1 MVFITVIWR
10 EKSTIIKIGKFVLDV
25 ELFFKMKNL
34 GTKNKIIIGVVI
46 GLLAVLIGVILVL
59 SLSKKEDKIPE
70 NTVNISEKLASAS
83 MLEVVITE
91 DKKID
96 LSNIEMTKDKSVKV
110 WAFSS
115 PVYLGEFSLVNV
127 GDKYYLEGMED
138 VLKTKYITNGD
149 HKVLIL
155 QDDKVVGYFNI
166 RLSEGNLLS
175 SSQMSDG
182 SDVKNTDSDNNDSKV
197 NNTDKNENN
206 VNNENKNNVNN
217 ENNSNDINT
226 NENKTST
233 KKLEVEEDI
242 KYTTE
247 EIKETNMLKG
257 KKETI
262 VKGIIGKKKITYN
275 VTYDK
280 NNKEIKREKVSET
293 VVSEP
298 VNEQVKV
305 GISDYN
311 LNDKPTYGLETGLFC
326 LEDEA
331 SGFDYKQCDDEN
343 LANKNNYYQ
352 TISVGNKQYLICM
365 DSSICSDYYDY
376 QFKLSSHPVVSKY
389 KDIYTVTMNG
399 TKYYLDSRAGS
410 DGRELNEEIC
420 TELGL
425 VCNRW

>member
-1 MVFITVIWR
+1 
-10 EKSTIIKIGKFVLDV
+10 
-25 ELFFKMKNL
+25 MKNL

-46 GLLAVLIGVILVL
+46 GLLVVLIGIILVL
-59 SLSKKEDKIPE
+59 GLSKNEDKTPE

-83 MLEVVITE
+83 VLEVVITE

-127 GDKYYLEGMED
+127 GDKYYLEGIEN
-138 VLKTKYITNGD
+138 VLKTKYITNGE
-149 HKVLIL
+149 HKILIL

-166 RLSEGNLLS
+166 RLSGGNLLS
-175 SSQMSDG
+175 SSQMSDS
-182 SDVKNTDSDNNDSKV
+182 SDVKNIDSDNNDSKV
-197 NNTDKNENN
+197 NNTDKNENKNN

-233 KKLEVEEDI
+233 KKFEVEEDI

-247 EIKETNMLKG
+247 EIKEPNMLKG
-257 KKETI
+257 KKETV
-262 VKGIIGKKKITYN
+262 VKGVMGKKKITYN

-280 NNKEIKREKVSET
+280 NNKEIKREKISET

-311 LNDKPTYGLETGLFC
+311 LNDKPTYGLETGLLC

-331 SGFDYKQCDDEN
+331 SSFDYKQCDDEN

-376 QFKLSSHPVVSKY
+376 QFKLSSHQVVSKY

-399 TKYYLDSRAGS
+399 TKYYLDPRAGS
-410 DGRELNEEIC
+410 DGRELNAEIC

>member
-1 MVFITVIWR
+1 M
-10 EKSTIIKIGKFVLDV
+10 
-25 ELFFKMKNL
+25 ELLFKMKNL
-34 GTKNKIIIGVVI
+34 GTRNKIIIGVVI
-46 GLLAVLIGVILVL
+46 GLLIVILGIILVL
-59 SLSKKEDKIPE
+59 GLSKNEDKTPE
-70 NTVNISEKLASAS
+70 NTINISEKLASAS
-83 MLEVVITE
+83 VLEVVITE

-96 LSNIEMTKDKSVKV
+96 LSNIEMIKDKSVKV

-115 PVYLGEFSLVNV
+115 PVYLGEFNLVSI
-127 GDKYYLEGMED
+127 DDRYYLEGIED
-138 VLKTKYITNGD
+138 VLRTKYITNGD

-166 RLSEGNLLS
+166 RLSGGNLLS

-182 SDVKNTDSDNNDSKV
+182 SDLKNTGSDNNDSKV
-197 NNTDKNENN
+197 NNTDKNEN
-206 VNNENKNNVNN
+206 KNNVNN
-217 ENNSNDINT
+217 ENNSDNLNT
-226 NENKTST
+226 NENKTRT

-257 KKETI
+257 KKETV
-262 VKGIIGKKKITYN
+262 VKGVMGKKKITYN

-311 LNDKPTYGLETGLFC
+311 LNDKPTYGLETGIFC

-365 DSSICSDYYDY
+365 DSNICSDYYDY
-376 QFKLSSHPVVSKY
+376 QFKLSSHQVISKY

-399 TKYYLDSRAGS
+399 TKYYLDPHAGS
-410 DGRELNEEIC
+410 DGRELTEEIC

>member
-1 MVFITVIWR
+1 
-10 EKSTIIKIGKFVLDV
+10 
-25 ELFFKMKNL
+25 MKNL
-34 GTKNKIIIGVVI
+34 GTRNKIIIGVVI
-46 GLLAVLIGVILVL
+46 GLLIVILGIILVL
-59 SLSKKEDKIPE
+59 GLSKNEDKTSE
-70 NTVNISEKLASAS
+70 NTINISEKLASAS
-83 MLEVVITE
+83 VLEVVITE

-96 LSNIEMTKDKSVKV
+96 LSNIEMIKDKSVKV

-115 PVYLGEFSLVNV
+115 PVYLGEFNLVSI
-127 GDKYYLEGMED
+127 DDRYYLEGIED

-166 RLSEGNLLS
+166 RLSGGNLLS

-182 SDVKNTDSDNNDSKV
+182 SDLKNTGSDNNDSKV
-197 NNTDKNENN
+197 NNTDKNEN
-206 VNNENKNNVNN
+206 KNNVNN
-217 ENNSNDINT
+217 ENNSDNLNT
-226 NENKTST
+226 NENKTRT

-257 KKETI
+257 KKETV
-262 VKGIIGKKKITYN
+262 VKGVMGKKKITYN

-311 LNDKPTYGLETGLFC
+311 LNDKPTYGLETGIFC

-365 DSSICSDYYDY
+365 DSNICSDYYDY
-376 QFKLSSHPVVSKY
+376 QFKLSSHQVISKY

-399 TKYYLDSRAGS
+399 TKYYLDPHAGS
-410 DGRELNEEIC
+410 DGRELTEEIC

>member
-1 MVFITVIWR
+1 
-10 EKSTIIKIGKFVLDV
+10 
-25 ELFFKMKNL
+25 MKNL
-34 GTKNKIIIGVVI
+34 STKNKIIIGAVI
-46 GLLAVLIGVILVL
+46 GLLVVAIIIIIVVGLN
-59 SLSKKEDKIPE
+59 KNEEEKPK
-70 NTVNISEKLASAS
+70 NNVNISEKLASAS

-96 LSNIEMTKDKSVKV
+96 LSNIAMAKDKSIKA

-115 PVYLGEFSLVNV
+115 PVYLGEFSLVNI
-127 GDKYYLEGMED
+127 DDRYYLEGIED

-155 QDDKVVGYFNI
+155 QDDKVIGYFNI
-166 RLSEGNLLS
+166 RLNDGNLLP
-175 SSQMSDG
+175 SSQIPDG
-182 SDVKNTDSDNNDSKV
+182 SDENNTGSDNNDSKV
-197 NNTDKNENN
+197 NNTDKNEN
-206 VNNENKNNVNN
+206 KNNVNN
-217 ENNSNDINT
+217 ENNSDKNQNKNNISNENNSDNVNT

-257 KKETI
+257 KKETV
-262 VKGIIGKKKITYN
+262 VKGVMGKKKITYN

-293 VVSEP
+293 VISEP
-298 VNEQVKV
+298 VNEQIKV

-326 LEDEA
+326 LEEEA
-331 SGFDYKQCDDEN
+331 SSFDYKQCDDEN
-343 LANKNNYYQ
+343 LLNKTNYYQ
-352 TISVGNKQYLICM
+352 TISVGNKEYLICM
-365 DSSICSDYYDY
+365 DESLCSDYYDY
-376 QFKLSSHPVVSKY
+376 QFELSSYTTVSKF
-389 KDIYTVTMNG
+389 KDIYTATLNG
-399 TKYYLDSRAGS
+399 TKYYLDPRAGS

-420 TELGL
+420 TKLGL

>member
-1 MVFITVIWR
+1 
-10 EKSTIIKIGKFVLDV
+10 
-25 ELFFKMKNL
+25 MKNL

-46 GLLAVLIGVILVL
+46 GLLVVLIGVIWVL

-96 LSNIEMTKDKSVKV
+96 LSNIEMIKDKSVKV

-127 GDKYYLEGMED
+127 GDKYYLEGIED
-138 VLKTKYITNGD
+138 VLKTKYITNGE

-166 RLSEGNLLS
+166 RLSGGNLLS

-242 KYTTE
+242 NYTTE

-257 KKETI
+257 KKETV
-262 VKGIIGKKKITYN
+262 VKGIKGKKKIIYN

-311 LNDKPTYGLETGLFC
+311 LNDKPTYGLETGLLC

-331 SGFDYKQCDDEN
+331 SSFDYKQCDDDN

-352 TISVGNKQYLICM
+352 TISVGNKQYLICI

-376 QFKLSSHPVVSKY
+376 QFKLSSHQVVSKY
-389 KDIYTVTMNG
+389 KDIYTATLNG
-399 TKYYLDSRAGS
+399 TKYYLDPRAGS

-420 TELGL
+420 TQLGL

>member
-1 MVFITVIWR
+1 
-10 EKSTIIKIGKFVLDV
+10 
-25 ELFFKMKNL
+25 MKNL
-34 GTKNKIIIGVVI
+34 GTRNKIIIGVVI
-46 GLLAVLIGVILVL
+46 GLLVVILGIILVL
-59 SLSKKEDKIPE
+59 GLSKNEDKTPE
-70 NTVNISEKLASAS
+70 NTINISEKLASAS
-83 MLEVVITE
+83 VLEVVITE

-96 LSNIEMTKDKSVKV
+96 LSNIEMIKDKSVKV

-115 PVYLGEFSLVNV
+115 PVYLGEFNLVSI
-127 GDKYYLEGMED
+127 DDRYYLEGIED

-166 RLSEGNLLS
+166 RLSGGNLLS

-182 SDVKNTDSDNNDSKV
+182 SDVKNTGSDNNDSKV
-197 NNTDKNENN
+197 NNTDKNEN
-206 VNNENKNNVNN
+206 KNNVNN
-217 ENNSNDINT
+217 ENNSDNLNT
-226 NENKTST
+226 NENKTRT

-257 KKETI
+257 KKETV
-262 VKGIIGKKKITYN
+262 VKGVMGKKKITYN

-311 LNDKPTYGLETGLFC
+311 LNDKPTYGLETGIFC

-365 DSSICSDYYDY
+365 DSNICSDYYDY
-376 QFKLSSHPVVSKY
+376 QFKLSSHQVISKY

-399 TKYYLDSRAGS
+399 TKYYLDPHAGS
-410 DGRELNEEIC
+410 DGRELTEEIC

>member
-1 MVFITVIWR
+1 
-10 EKSTIIKIGKFVLDV
+10 
-25 ELFFKMKNL
+25 MKNL
-34 GTKNKIIIGVVI
+34 GTRNKIIIGVVI
-46 GLLAVLIGVILVL
+46 GLLIVILGIILVL
-59 SLSKKEDKIPE
+59 GLSKNEDKTPE
-70 NTVNISEKLASAS
+70 NTINISEKLASAS
-83 MLEVVITE
+83 VLEVVITE

-96 LSNIEMTKDKSVKV
+96 LSNIEMIKDKSVKV

-197 NNTDKNENN
+197 NNTDKNEN
-206 VNNENKNNVNN
+206 KNNVNN
-217 ENNSNDINT
+217 ENNSDNLNT
-226 NENKTST
+226 NENKTRT

-257 KKETI
+257 KKETV
-262 VKGIIGKKKITYN
+262 VKGVMGKKKITYN

-311 LNDKPTYGLETGLFC
+311 LNDKPTYGLETGIFC

-365 DSSICSDYYDY
+365 DSNICSDYYDY
-376 QFKLSSHPVVSKY
+376 QFKLSSHQVISKY

-399 TKYYLDSRAGS
+399 TKYYLDPHAGS
-410 DGRELNEEIC
+410 DGRELTEEIC

>member
-1 MVFITVIWR
+1 
-10 EKSTIIKIGKFVLDV
+10 
-25 ELFFKMKNL
+25 MKNL
-34 GTKNKIIIGVVI
+34 GTRNKIIIGVVM
-46 GLLAVLIGVILVL
+46 GLLIVILGIILVL
-59 SLSKKEDKIPE
+59 GLSKNEDKTPE
-70 NTVNISEKLASAS
+70 NTINISEKLASAS
-83 MLEVVITE
+83 VLEVVITE

-96 LSNIEMTKDKSVKV
+96 LSNIEMIKDKSVKV

-115 PVYLGEFSLVNV
+115 PVYLGEFNLVSI
-127 GDKYYLEGMED
+127 DDRYYLEGIED

-166 RLSEGNLLS
+166 RLSGGNLLS

-182 SDVKNTDSDNNDSKV
+182 SDLKNTGSDNNDSKV
-197 NNTDKNENN
+197 NNTDKNEN
-206 VNNENKNNVNN
+206 KNNVNN
-217 ENNSNDINT
+217 ENNSDNLNT
-226 NENKTST
+226 NENKTRT

-257 KKETI
+257 KKETV
-262 VKGIIGKKKITYN
+262 VKGVMGKKKITYN

-311 LNDKPTYGLETGLFC
+311 LNDKPTYGLETGIFC

-365 DSSICSDYYDY
+365 DSNICSDYYDY
-376 QFKLSSHPVVSKY
+376 QFKLSSHQVISKY

-399 TKYYLDSRAGS
+399 TKYYLDPHAGS
-410 DGRELNEEIC
+410 DGRELTEEIC

>member
-1 MVFITVIWR
+1 
-10 EKSTIIKIGKFVLDV
+10 
-25 ELFFKMKNL
+25 MKNL
-34 GTKNKIIIGVVI
+34 GKKNKIIIGVVI
-46 GLLAVLIGVILVL
+46 GLLVVFIGVILVL

-96 LSNIEMTKDKSVKV
+96 LSNIEMIKDKSVKV

-127 GDKYYLEGMED
+127 GDKYYLEGIED
-138 VLKTKYITNGD
+138 VLKTKYITNGE

-175 SSQMSDG
+175 SSQMSDS

-197 NNTDKNENN
+197 NNTDKNENNVNNENKNNVNNENKNN

-257 KKETI
+257 KKETV
-262 VKGIIGKKKITYN
+262 VKGIKGKKKIIYN

-293 VVSEP
+293 VVNEP

-311 LNDKPTYGLETGLFC
+311 LNDKPTYGLETGIFC

-343 LANKNNYYQ
+343 LANKNNYFQ

-389 KDIYTVTMNG
+389 KDIYTATLNG
-399 TKYYLDSRAGS
+399 TKYYLDPRAGS

-420 TELGL
+420 TQLGL

>member
-1 MVFITVIWR
+1 
-10 EKSTIIKIGKFVLDV
+10 
-25 ELFFKMKNL
+25 MKNL
-34 GTKNKIIIGVVI
+34 GTRNKIIIGVVI
-46 GLLAVLIGVILVL
+46 GLLIVILGIILVL
-59 SLSKKEDKIPE
+59 GLSKNEDKTPE
-70 NTVNISEKLASAS
+70 NTINISEKLASAS
-83 MLEVVITE
+83 VLEVVITE

-96 LSNIEMTKDKSVKV
+96 LSNIEMIKDKSVKV

-115 PVYLGEFSLVNV
+115 PVYLGEFNLVSI
-127 GDKYYLEGMED
+127 DDRYYLEGIED

-166 RLSEGNLLS
+166 RLSGGNLLS

-182 SDVKNTDSDNNDSKV
+182 SDLKNTGSDNNDSKV
-197 NNTDKNENN
+197 NNTDKNEN
-206 VNNENKNNVNN
+206 KNNVNN
-217 ENNSNDINT
+217 ENNSDNLNT
-226 NENKTST
+226 NENKTRT

-257 KKETI
+257 KKETV
-262 VKGIIGKKKITYN
+262 VKGVMGKKKITYN

-365 DSSICSDYYDY
+365 DSNICSDYYDY
-376 QFKLSSHPVVSKY
+376 QFKLSSHQVISKY

-399 TKYYLDSRAGS
+399 TKYYLDPHAGS
-410 DGRELNEEIC
+410 DGRELTEEIC

>member
-1 MVFITVIWR
+1 M
-10 EKSTIIKIGKFVLDV
+10 E
-25 ELFFKMKNL
+25 NL
-34 GTKNKIIIGVVI
+34 STKNKIIIGVVI
-46 GLLAVLIGVILVL
+46 GLLIVASIIILVVGL
-59 SLSKKEDKIPE
+59 NKNKEETLD

-96 LSNIEMTKDKSVKV
+96 LSNCEIIKDKSIKV

-115 PVYLGEFSLVNV
+115 PVYLGEFSLVNID
-127 GDKYYLEGMED
+127 DKYYLEGIED
-138 VLKTKYITNGD
+138 ILKTKYITNGD

-166 RLSEGNLLS
+166 KLNNGNLLP
-175 SSQMSDG
+175 SSQMIEAD
-182 SDVKNTDSDNNDSKV
+182 DDKNTTNDDNDSKV
-197 NNTDKNENN
+197 NIPEKEESNN
-206 VNNENKNNVNN
+206 DNKNNVSNEDNSNNTNN
-217 ENNSNDINT
+217 E
-226 NENKTST
+226 ENKTST

-247 EIKETNMLKG
+247 EIKETTMLKG
-257 KKETI
+257 EKETA
-262 VKGIIGKKKITYN
+262 VKGVMGKKMITYN

-280 NNKEIKREKVSET
+280 DNKEIRREKVSET
-293 VVSEP
+293 VVREP
-298 VNEQVKV
+298 IIEQIKV

-331 SGFDYKQCDDEN
+331 SSFDYKQCDDEN
-343 LANKNNYYQ
+343 LTNKTKYYQ
-352 TISVGNKQYLICM
+352 TIRVGNKDYLICL
-365 DSSICSDYYDY
+365 DSRTCSDYYDY
-376 QFKLSSHPVVSKY
+376 QFELSGYTTVSKF
-389 KDIYTVTMNG
+389 KDIYTATLNG
-399 TKYYLDSRAGS
+399 TKYYLDPRAGS

-420 TELGL
+420 TKLGL

>member
-1 MVFITVIWR
+1 M
-10 EKSTIIKIGKFVLDV
+10 
-25 ELFFKMKNL
+25 ELLFKMKNL
-34 GTKNKIIIGVVI
+34 GKKNKIIIGVVI
-46 GLLAVLIGVILVL
+46 GLLVVFIGVILVL

-96 LSNIEMTKDKSVKV
+96 LSNIEMIKDKSVKV

-127 GDKYYLEGMED
+127 GDKYYLEGIED
-138 VLKTKYITNGD
+138 VLKTKYITNGE

-175 SSQMSDG
+175 SSQMSDS

-197 NNTDKNENN
+197 NNTDKNENNVNNENKNNVNNENKNN

-257 KKETI
+257 KKETV
-262 VKGIIGKKKITYN
+262 VKGIKGKKKIIYN

-293 VVSEP
+293 VVNEP

-311 LNDKPTYGLETGLFC
+311 LNDKPTYGLETGIFC

-343 LANKNNYYQ
+343 LANKNNYFQ

-389 KDIYTVTMNG
+389 KDIYTATLNG
-399 TKYYLDSRAGS
+399 TKYYLDPRAGS

-420 TELGL
+420 TQLGL

>member
-1 MVFITVIWR
+1 
-10 EKSTIIKIGKFVLDV
+10 
-25 ELFFKMKNL
+25 MKNL
-34 GTKNKIIIGVVI
+34 GTRNKIIIGVVI
-46 GLLAVLIGVILVL
+46 GLLVVILGIILVL
-59 SLSKKEDKIPE
+59 GLSKNEDKTPE
-70 NTVNISEKLASAS
+70 NTINISEKLASAS
-83 MLEVVITE
+83 VIEVVITE

-96 LSNIEMTKDKSVKV
+96 LSNIEMIKDKSVKV

-115 PVYLGEFSLVNV
+115 PVYLGEFSLVSI
-127 GDKYYLEGMED
+127 DDRYYLEGIED

-166 RLSEGNLLS
+166 RLSGGNLLS

-182 SDVKNTDSDNNDSKV
+182 SDVKNTGSDNNDSKV
-197 NNTDKNENN
+197 NNIDK
-206 VNNENKNNVNN
+206 NENKNNVNS
-217 ENNSNDINT
+217 ENNSDNINT
-226 NENKTST
+226 NENKTRT

-257 KKETI
+257 KKETV
-262 VKGIIGKKKITYN
+262 VKGVMGKKKITYN

-293 VVSEP
+293 VISEP

-311 LNDKPTYGLETGLFC
+311 LNDKPTYGLETGIFC

-365 DSSICSDYYDY
+365 DSNICSDYYDY
-376 QFKLSSHPVVSKY
+376 QFKLSSHQVISKY

-399 TKYYLDSRAGS
+399 TKYYLDPHAGS
-410 DGRELNEEIC
+410 DGRELTEEIC

>member
-1 MVFITVIWR
+1 
-10 EKSTIIKIGKFVLDV
+10 
-25 ELFFKMKNL
+25 MKNL
-34 GTKNKIIIGVVI
+34 GTRNKIIIGVVI
-46 GLLAVLIGVILVL
+46 GLLIVILGIILVL
-59 SLSKKEDKIPE
+59 GLSKNEDKTPE
-70 NTVNISEKLASAS
+70 NTINISEKLASAS
-83 MLEVVITE
+83 VLEVVITE

-96 LSNIEMTKDKSVKV
+96 LSNIEMIKDKSVKV

-115 PVYLGEFSLVNV
+115 PVYLGEFNLVSI
-127 GDKYYLEGMED
+127 DDRYYLEGIED

-166 RLSEGNLLS
+166 RLSGGNLLS

-182 SDVKNTDSDNNDSKV
+182 SDLKNTGSDNNDSKV
-197 NNTDKNENN
+197 NNTDKNEN
-206 VNNENKNNVNN
+206 KNNVNN
-217 ENNSNDINT
+217 ENNSDNLNT
-226 NENKTST
+226 NENKTRT

-242 KYTTE
+242 KYKTE

-257 KKETI
+257 KKETV
-262 VKGIIGKKKITYN
+262 VKGVMGKKKITYN

-311 LNDKPTYGLETGLFC
+311 LNDKPTYGLETGIFC

-365 DSSICSDYYDY
+365 DSNICSDYYDY
-376 QFKLSSHPVVSKY
+376 QFKLSSHQVISKY

-399 TKYYLDSRAGS
+399 TKYYLDPHAGS
-410 DGRELNEEIC
+410 DGRELTEEIC

>member
-1 MVFITVIWR
+1 
-10 EKSTIIKIGKFVLDV
+10 
-25 ELFFKMKNL
+25 MKNL
-34 GTKNKIIIGVVI
+34 GTRNKIIIGVVI
-46 GLLAVLIGVILVL
+46 GLLVVILGIILVL
-59 SLSKKEDKIPE
+59 GLSKNEDKTPE
-70 NTVNISEKLASAS
+70 NTINISEKLASAS
-83 MLEVVITE
+83 VLEVVITE

-96 LSNIEMTKDKSVKV
+96 LSNIEMIKDKSVKV

-115 PVYLGEFSLVNV
+115 PVYLGEFNLVSI
-127 GDKYYLEGMED
+127 DDRYYLEGIED

-166 RLSEGNLLS
+166 RLSGGNLLS

-182 SDVKNTDSDNNDSKV
+182 SDVKNTGSDNNDSKV

-226 NENKTST
+226 NENKTRT

-257 KKETI
+257 KKETV
-262 VKGIIGKKKITYN
+262 VKGVMGKKKITYN

-311 LNDKPTYGLETGLFC
+311 LNDKPTYGLETGIFC

-365 DSSICSDYYDY
+365 DSNICSDYYDY
-376 QFKLSSHPVVSKY
+376 QFKLSSHQVISKY

-399 TKYYLDSRAGS
+399 TKYYLDPHAGS
-410 DGRELNEEIC
+410 DGRELTEEIC

>member
-1 MVFITVIWR
+1 
-10 EKSTIIKIGKFVLDV
+10 
-25 ELFFKMKNL
+25 MKNL
-34 GTKNKIIIGVVI
+34 GTRNKIIIGVVI
-46 GLLAVLIGVILVL
+46 GLLVVILGIILVL
-59 SLSKKEDKIPE
+59 GLSKNEDKTPE
-70 NTVNISEKLASAS
+70 NTINISEKLASAS
-83 MLEVVITE
+83 VLEVVITE

-96 LSNIEMTKDKSVKV
+96 LSNIEMIKDKSVKV

-115 PVYLGEFSLVNV
+115 PVYLGEFNLVSI
-127 GDKYYLEGMED
+127 DDRYYLEGIED

-166 RLSEGNLLS
+166 RLSGGNLLS

-182 SDVKNTDSDNNDSKV
+182 SDLKNTGSDNNDSKV
-197 NNTDKNENN
+197 NNTDKNEN
-206 VNNENKNNVNN
+206 KNNVNN
-217 ENNSNDINT
+217 ENNSDNLNT
-226 NENKTST
+226 NENKTRT

-257 KKETI
+257 KKETV
-262 VKGIIGKKKITYN
+262 VKGVMGKKKITYN

-311 LNDKPTYGLETGLFC
+311 LNDKPTYGLETGIFC

-365 DSSICSDYYDY
+365 DSNICSDYYDY
-376 QFKLSSHPVVSKY
+376 QFKLSSHQVISKY

-399 TKYYLDSRAGS
+399 TKYYLDPHAGS
-410 DGRELNEEIC
+410 DGRELTEEIC

>member
-1 MVFITVIWR
+1 
-10 EKSTIIKIGKFVLDV
+10 
-25 ELFFKMKNL
+25 MKNL

-46 GLLAVLIGVILVL
+46 GLLVVLIGVILVL
-59 SLSKKEDKIPE
+59 GLSKNEDKTPE

-83 MLEVVITE
+83 VLEVVITE

-96 LSNIEMTKDKSVKV
+96 LSNIEMTRDKSVKV

-166 RLSEGNLLS
+166 RLSGGNLLS

-182 SDVKNTDSDNNDSKV
+182 SDLKNTGSDNNDSKV
-197 NNTDKNENN
+197 NNTDKNEN
-206 VNNENKNNVNN
+206 KNNVNN
-217 ENNSNDINT
+217 ENNSDNLNT
-226 NENKTST
+226 NENKTRT

-257 KKETI
+257 KKETV
-262 VKGIIGKKKITYN
+262 VKGVMGKKKITYN

-311 LNDKPTYGLETGLFC
+311 LNDKPTYGLETGIFC

-365 DSSICSDYYDY
+365 DSNICSDYYDY
-376 QFKLSSHPVVSKY
+376 QFKLSSHQVISKY

-399 TKYYLDSRAGS
+399 TKYYLDPHAGS
-410 DGRELNEEIC
+410 DGRELTEEIC

>member
-1 MVFITVIWR
+1 
-10 EKSTIIKIGKFVLDV
+10 
-25 ELFFKMKNL
+25 MKNL
-34 GTKNKIIIGVVI
+34 STKNKIIIGAVI
-46 GLLAVLIGVILVL
+46 GLLVVAIFIILVVGL
-59 SLSKKEDKIPE
+59 NKNKEEKPK

-96 LSNIEMTKDKSVKV
+96 LSNIEMAKDTSIKV

-115 PVYLGEFSLVNV
+115 PVYLGKFSLVNI
-127 GDKYYLEGMED
+127 DDRYYLEGIED

-166 RLSEGNLLS
+166 RLNGGNLLS
-175 SSQMSDG
+175 SSQMPDG
-182 SDVKNTDSDNNDSKV
+182 SDENNTDSDNNDSKV
-197 NNTDKNENN
+197 NNTDKNEN
-206 VNNENKNNVNN
+206 KNNVNN
-217 ENNSNDINT
+217 ENNSDENQNKNNISNENNSDNVNT
-226 NENKTST
+226 NENKIRT

-257 KKETI
+257 KKETV
-262 VKGIIGKKKITYN
+262 VKGVMGKKKITYN

-280 NNKEIKREKVSET
+280 NNKEIKREKVSEI

-331 SGFDYKQCDDEN
+331 SSFDYKQCDDEN
-343 LANKNNYYQ
+343 LLNKTNYYQ
-352 TISVGNKQYLICM
+352 TIGVGNKEYLICI
-365 DSSICSDYYDY
+365 DESLCSDYYDY
-376 QFKLSSHPVVSKY
+376 QFELSSYTTVSKF
-389 KDIYTVTMNG
+389 KDIYTATLNG
-399 TKYYLDSRAGS
+399 TKYYLDPRAGS

-420 TELGL
+420 TKLGL

>member
-1 MVFITVIWR
+1 
-10 EKSTIIKIGKFVLDV
+10 
-25 ELFFKMKNL
+25 MKNL
-34 GTKNKIIIGVVI
+34 GTRNKIIIGVVI
-46 GLLAVLIGVILVL
+46 GLLIVILGIILVL
-59 SLSKKEDKIPE
+59 GLSKNEDKTPE
-70 NTVNISEKLASAS
+70 NTINISEKLASAS
-83 MLEVVITE
+83 VLEVVITE

-96 LSNIEMTKDKSVKV
+96 LSNIEMIKDKSVKV

-115 PVYLGEFSLVNV
+115 PVYLGEFNLVSI
-127 GDKYYLEGMED
+127 DDRYYLEGIED
-138 VLKTKYITNGD
+138 VLRTKYITNGD

-166 RLSEGNLLS
+166 RLSGGNLLS

-182 SDVKNTDSDNNDSKV
+182 SDLKNTGSDNNDSKV
-197 NNTDKNENN
+197 NNTDKNEN
-206 VNNENKNNVNN
+206 KNNVNN
-217 ENNSNDINT
+217 ENNSDNLNT
-226 NENKTST
+226 NENKTRT

-257 KKETI
+257 KKETV
-262 VKGIIGKKKITYN
+262 VKGVMGKKKITYN

-311 LNDKPTYGLETGLFC
+311 LNDKPTYGLETGIFC

-365 DSSICSDYYDY
+365 DSNICSDYYDY
-376 QFKLSSHPVVSKY
+376 QFKLSSHQVISKY

-399 TKYYLDSRAGS
+399 TKYYLDPHAGS
-410 DGRELNEEIC
+410 DGRELTEEIC

>member
-1 MVFITVIWR
+1 M
-10 EKSTIIKIGKFVLDV
+10 
-25 ELFFKMKNL
+25 ELLFKMKNL

-46 GLLAVLIGVILVL
+46 GLLVVLIGIILVL
-59 SLSKKEDKIPE
+59 GLSKTEDKTPE

-83 MLEVVITE
+83 VLEVVITK

-127 GDKYYLEGMED
+127 GDKYYLEGIED
-138 VLKTKYITNGD
+138 VLKTKYITNGE
-149 HKVLIL
+149 HKILIL
-155 QDDKVVGYFNI
+155 QADKVVGYFNI
-166 RLSEGNLLS
+166 KLSGGNLLS
-175 SSQMSDG
+175 SGQMTDS
-182 SDVKNTDSDNNDSKV
+182 SDVKNTGSDNNDSKV
-197 NNTDKNENN
+197 NNTDKNEN
-206 VNNENKNNVNN
+206 KNNVNN
-217 ENNSNDINT
+217 KNNSNNINT

-257 KKETI
+257 KKETV
-262 VKGIIGKKKITYN
+262 VKGVMGKKKITYN

-331 SGFDYKQCDDEN
+331 SSFDYKQCDDEN

-376 QFKLSSHPVVSKY
+376 QFKLSSHQVVSKY

-399 TKYYLDSRAGS
+399 TKYYLDPRAGS

-420 TELGL
+420 TKLGL

>member
-1 MVFITVIWR
+1 M
-10 EKSTIIKIGKFVLDV
+10 
-25 ELFFKMKNL
+25 ELLFKMKNL
-34 GTKNKIIIGVVI
+34 GTRNKIIIGVVI
-46 GLLAVLIGVILVL
+46 GLLVVILGIILVL
-59 SLSKKEDKIPE
+59 GLSKNEDKTPE
-70 NTVNISEKLASAS
+70 NTINISEKLASAS
-83 MLEVVITE
+83 VLEVVITE

-96 LSNIEMTKDKSVKV
+96 LSNIEMIKDKSVKV

-115 PVYLGEFSLVNV
+115 PVYLGEFNLVSI
-127 GDKYYLEGMED
+127 DDRYYLEGIED

-166 RLSEGNLLS
+166 RLSGGNLLS

-182 SDVKNTDSDNNDSKV
+182 SDLKNTGSDNNDSKV
-197 NNTDKNENN
+197 NNTDKNEN
-206 VNNENKNNVNN
+206 KNNVNN
-217 ENNSNDINT
+217 ENNSDNLNT
-226 NENKTST
+226 NENKTRT

-257 KKETI
+257 KKETV
-262 VKGIIGKKKITYN
+262 VKGVMGKKKITYN

-311 LNDKPTYGLETGLFC
+311 LNDKPTYGLETGIFC

-365 DSSICSDYYDY
+365 DSNICSDYYDY
-376 QFKLSSHPVVSKY
+376 QFKLSSHQVISKY

-399 TKYYLDSRAGS
+399 TKYYLDPHAGS
-410 DGRELNEEIC
+410 DGRELTEEIC

>member
-1 MVFITVIWR
+1 
-10 EKSTIIKIGKFVLDV
+10 
-25 ELFFKMKNL
+25 MKNL
-34 GTKNKIIIGVVI
+34 GTRNKIIIGVVI
-46 GLLAVLIGVILVL
+46 GLLIVILGIILVL
-59 SLSKKEDKIPE
+59 GLSKNEDKTPE
-70 NTVNISEKLASAS
+70 NTINISEKLASAS
-83 MLEVVITE
+83 VLEVVITE

-96 LSNIEMTKDKSVKV
+96 LSNIEMIKDKSVKV

-115 PVYLGEFSLVNV
+115 PVYLGEFNLVSI
-127 GDKYYLEGMED
+127 DDRYYLEGIED

-166 RLSEGNLLS
+166 RLSGGNLLS

-182 SDVKNTDSDNNDSKV
+182 SDLKNTGSDNNDSKV
-197 NNTDKNENN
+197 NNTDKNEN
-206 VNNENKNNVNN
+206 KNNVNN
-217 ENNSNDINT
+217 ENNSDNLNT
-226 NENKTST
+226 NENKTRT

-365 DSSICSDYYDY
+365 DSNICSDYYDY
-376 QFKLSSHPVVSKY
+376 QFKLSSHQVISKY

-399 TKYYLDSRAGS
+399 TKYYLDPHAGS
-410 DGRELNEEIC
+410 DGRELTEEIC

>member
-1 MVFITVIWR
+1 
-10 EKSTIIKIGKFVLDV
+10 
-25 ELFFKMKNL
+25 MKNL

-46 GLLAVLIGVILVL
+46 GLLVVLIGVILVL

-83 MLEVVITE
+83 VLEVVITE

-182 SDVKNTDSDNNDSKV
+182 SDVKNTGNDNNDSKV

-365 DSSICSDYYDY
+365 DSSI
-376 QFKLSSHPVVSKY
+376 
-389 KDIYTVTMNG
+389 
-399 TKYYLDSRAGS
+399 
-410 DGRELNEEIC
+410 
-420 TELGL
+420 
-425 VCNRW
+425 

>member
-1 MVFITVIWR
+1 M
-10 EKSTIIKIGKFVLDV
+10 
-25 ELFFKMKNL
+25 ELLFKMKNL

-46 GLLAVLIGVILVL
+46 GLLVVLIGVIWVL

-96 LSNIEMTKDKSVKV
+96 LSNIEMIKDKSVKV

-127 GDKYYLEGMED
+127 GDKYYLEGIED
-138 VLKTKYITNGD
+138 VLKTKYITNGE

-166 RLSEGNLLS
+166 RLSGGNLLS

-242 KYTTE
+242 NYTTE

-257 KKETI
+257 KKETV
-262 VKGIIGKKKITYN
+262 VKGIKGKKKIIYN

-311 LNDKPTYGLETGLFC
+311 LNDKPTYGLETGLLC

-331 SGFDYKQCDDEN
+331 SSFDYKQCDDDN

-352 TISVGNKQYLICM
+352 TISVGNKQYLICI

-376 QFKLSSHPVVSKY
+376 QFKLSSHQVVSKY
-389 KDIYTVTMNG
+389 KDIYTATLNG
-399 TKYYLDSRAGS
+399 TKYYLDPRAGS

-420 TELGL
+420 TQLGL

>member
-1 MVFITVIWR
+1 
-10 EKSTIIKIGKFVLDV
+10 
-25 ELFFKMKNL
+25 MKNL
-34 GTKNKIIIGVVI
+34 STKNKIIIGTVI
-46 GLLAVLIGVILVL
+46 GLLVVVIIIIIVVGLN
-59 SLSKKEDKIPE
+59 KNKEEKPK

-96 LSNIEMTKDKSVKV
+96 LSNIEMAKDTSIKV

-127 GDKYYLEGMED
+127 GDKYYLEGIED

-217 ENNSNDINT
+217 ENKNNVNNENKNNVNNENNSNDINT

-257 KKETI
+257 KKETV
-262 VKGIIGKKKITYN
+262 VKGIKGKKKIIYN

-293 VVSEP
+293 VVNEP

-311 LNDKPTYGLETGLFC
+311 LNDKPTYGLETGLLC

-331 SGFDYKQCDDEN
+331 SSFDYKQCDDEH

-352 TISVGNKQYLICM
+352 TISVGNKQYLICI

-389 KDIYTVTMNG
+389 KDIYTATLNG
-399 TKYYLDSRAGS
+399 TKYYLDPRAGS

>member
-1 MVFITVIWR
+1 
-10 EKSTIIKIGKFVLDV
+10 
-25 ELFFKMKNL
+25 MKNL
-34 GTKNKIIIGVVI
+34 GTRNKIIIGVVI
-46 GLLAVLIGVILVL
+46 GLLVVILGIILVL
-59 SLSKKEDKIPE
+59 GLSKNEDKTPE
-70 NTVNISEKLASAS
+70 NTINISEKLASAS
-83 MLEVVITE
+83 VLEVVITE

-96 LSNIEMTKDKSVKV
+96 LSNIEMIKDKSVKV

-115 PVYLGEFSLVNV
+115 TVYLGEFNLVSI
-127 GDKYYLEGMED
+127 DDRYYLEGIED

-166 RLSEGNLLS
+166 RLSGGNLLS

-182 SDVKNTDSDNNDSKV
+182 SDLKNTGSDNNDSKV
-197 NNTDKNENN
+197 NNTDKNEN
-206 VNNENKNNVNN
+206 KNNVNN
-217 ENNSNDINT
+217 ENNSDNLNT
-226 NENKTST
+226 NENKTRT

-257 KKETI
+257 KKETV
-262 VKGIIGKKKITYN
+262 VKGVMGKKKITYN

-311 LNDKPTYGLETGLFC
+311 LNDKPTYGLETGIFC

-365 DSSICSDYYDY
+365 DSNICSDYYDY
-376 QFKLSSHPVVSKY
+376 QFKLSSHQVISKY

-399 TKYYLDSRAGS
+399 TKYYLDPHAGS
-410 DGRELNEEIC
+410 DGRELTEEIC

>member
-1 MVFITVIWR
+1 
-10 EKSTIIKIGKFVLDV
+10 
-25 ELFFKMKNL
+25 MKNL
-34 GTKNKIIIGVVI
+34 GTRNKIIIGVVI
-46 GLLAVLIGVILVL
+46 GLLIVILGIILVL
-59 SLSKKEDKIPE
+59 GLSKNEDKTPE
-70 NTVNISEKLASAS
+70 NTINISEKLASAS
-83 MLEVVITE
+83 VLEVVITE

-96 LSNIEMTKDKSVKV
+96 LSNIEMIKDKSVKV

-115 PVYLGEFSLVNV
+115 PVYLGEFNLVSI
-127 GDKYYLEGMED
+127 DDRYYLEGIED

-166 RLSEGNLLS
+166 RLSGGNLLS

-182 SDVKNTDSDNNDSKV
+182 SDLKNTGSDNNDSKV
-197 NNTDKNENN
+197 NNTDKNEN
-206 VNNENKNNVNN
+206 KNNVNN
-217 ENNSNDINT
+217 ENNSDNLNT
-226 NENKTST
+226 NENKTRT

-257 KKETI
+257 KKEI
-262 VKGIIGKKKITYN
+262 VVKGVMGKKKITYN

-311 LNDKPTYGLETGLFC
+311 LNDKPTYGLETGIFC

-365 DSSICSDYYDY
+365 DSNICSDYYDY
-376 QFKLSSHPVVSKY
+376 QFKLSSHQVISKY

-399 TKYYLDSRAGS
+399 TKYYLDPHAGS
-410 DGRELNEEIC
+410 DGRELTEEIC

>member
-1 MVFITVIWR
+1 
-10 EKSTIIKIGKFVLDV
+10 
-25 ELFFKMKNL
+25 MKNL

-46 GLLAVLIGVILVL
+46 GLLVVLIGVILVL

-96 LSNIEMTKDKSVKV
+96 LSNIEMIKDKSVKV

-115 PVYLGEFSLVNV
+115 PVYLGEFNLVSI
-127 GDKYYLEGMED
+127 DDRYYLEGIED

-166 RLSEGNLLS
+166 RLSGGNLLS

-182 SDVKNTDSDNNDSKV
+182 SDVKNTGSDNNDSKV
-197 NNTDKNENN
+197 NNTDKNEN
-206 VNNENKNNVNN
+206 KNNVNN
-217 ENNSNDINT
+217 ENNSDNLNT
-226 NENKTST
+226 NENKTRT

-257 KKETI
+257 KKETV
-262 VKGIIGKKKITYN
+262 VKGVMGKKKITYN

-311 LNDKPTYGLETGLFC
+311 LNDKPTYGLETGIFC

-365 DSSICSDYYDY
+365 DSNICSDYYDY
-376 QFKLSSHPVVSKY
+376 QFKLSSHQVISKY

-399 TKYYLDSRAGS
+399 TKYYLDPHAGS
-410 DGRELNEEIC
+410 DGRELTEEIC

>member
-1 MVFITVIWR
+1 MGFTSAIWMA
-10 EKSTIIKIGKFVLDV
+10 KSTTIKIGKFVLDV

-46 GLLAVLIGVILVL
+46 GLLVVILGIILVL
-59 SLSKKEDKIPE
+59 GLSKNEDKTPE
-70 NTVNISEKLASAS
+70 NTINISEKLASAS
-83 MLEVVITE
+83 VLEVVITE

-96 LSNIEMTKDKSVKV
+96 LSNIEMIKDKSVKV

-115 PVYLGEFSLVNV
+115 PVYLGEFNLVSI
-127 GDKYYLEGMED
+127 DDRYYLEGIED

-166 RLSEGNLLS
+166 RLSGGNLLS

-182 SDVKNTDSDNNDSKV
+182 SDVKNTGSDNNDSKV
-197 NNTDKNENN
+197 NNTDKNEN
-206 VNNENKNNVNN
+206 KNNVNN
-217 ENNSNDINT
+217 ENNSDNLNT
-226 NENKTST
+226 NENKTRT

-257 KKETI
+257 KKETV
-262 VKGIIGKKKITYN
+262 VKGVMGKKKITYN

-311 LNDKPTYGLETGLFC
+311 LNDKPTYGLETGIFC

-365 DSSICSDYYDY
+365 DSNICSDYYDY
-376 QFKLSSHPVVSKY
+376 QFKLSSHQVISKY

-399 TKYYLDSRAGS
+399 TKYYLDPHAGS
-410 DGRELNEEIC
+410 DGRELTEEIC

>member
-1 MVFITVIWR
+1 M
-10 EKSTIIKIGKFVLDV
+10 
-25 ELFFKMKNL
+25 ELLFKMKNL
-34 GTKNKIIIGVVI
+34 GTRNKIIIGVVI
-46 GLLAVLIGVILVL
+46 GLLVVIIGIILVL
-59 SLSKKEDKIPE
+59 GLSKNEDKTPE
-70 NTVNISEKLASAS
+70 NTINISEKLASAS
-83 MLEVVITE
+83 VLEVVITE
-91 DKKID
+91 DKRID
-96 LSNIEMTKDKSVKV
+96 LSNIDMTKDKNVKI

-127 GDKYYLEGMED
+127 GDRYYLEGIED
-138 VLKTKYITNGD
+138 VLKTKYITNGN

-166 RLSEGNLLS
+166 RLSGGNLLS

-182 SDVKNTDSDNNDSKV
+182 SDVKNTGSDNNDSKV
-197 NNTDKNENN
+197 NNTDKNEN
-206 VNNENKNNVNN
+206 KNNVND
-217 ENNSNDINT
+217 ENNSDNINT
-226 NENKTST
+226 NENKTRT
-233 KKLEVEEDI
+233 KKLELEEDI

-257 KKETI
+257 KKETV
-262 VKGIIGKKKITYN
+262 VKGVMGKKKITYN

-311 LNDKPTYGLETGLFC
+311 LNDKPTYGLETGIFC

-376 QFKLSSHPVVSKY
+376 QFKLSSNPVISKY

-399 TKYYLDSRAGS
+399 TKYYLDPRAGS
-410 DGRELNEEIC
+410 DGRELTEEIC

>member
-1 MVFITVIWR
+1 
-10 EKSTIIKIGKFVLDV
+10 
-25 ELFFKMKNL
+25 MKNL
-34 GTKNKIIIGVVI
+34 GTRNKIIIGVVI
-46 GLLAVLIGVILVL
+46 GLLVVILGIILVL
-59 SLSKKEDKIPE
+59 GLSKNEDKTPE
-70 NTVNISEKLASAS
+70 NTINISEKLASAS
-83 MLEVVITE
+83 VLEVVITE

-96 LSNIEMTKDKSVKV
+96 LSNIEMIKDKSVKV

-115 PVYLGEFSLVNV
+115 PVYLGEFNLVSI
-127 GDKYYLEGMED
+127 DDRYYLEGIED

-166 RLSEGNLLS
+166 RLSGGNLLS

-182 SDVKNTDSDNNDSKV
+182 SDVKNTGSDNNDSKV
-197 NNTDKNENN
+197 NNTDKNEN
-206 VNNENKNNVNN
+206 KNNVNN
-217 ENNSNDINT
+217 ENNSDNLNT
-226 NENKTST
+226 NENKTRT

-257 KKETI
+257 KKETV
-262 VKGIIGKKKITYN
+262 VKGVMGKKKITYN

-365 DSSICSDYYDY
+365 DSNICSDYYDY
-376 QFKLSSHPVVSKY
+376 QFKLSSHQVISKY

-410 DGRELNEEIC
+410 DGRELTEEIC

>member
-1 MVFITVIWR
+1 
-10 EKSTIIKIGKFVLDV
+10 
-25 ELFFKMKNL
+25 MKNL
-34 GTKNKIIIGVVI
+34 GTRNKIIIGVVI
-46 GLLAVLIGVILVL
+46 GLLIVILGIILVL
-59 SLSKKEDKIPE
+59 GLSKNEDKTPE
-70 NTVNISEKLASAS
+70 NTINISEKLASAS
-83 MLEVVITE
+83 VLEVVITE

-96 LSNIEMTKDKSVKV
+96 LSNIEMTRDKSVKV

-115 PVYLGEFSLVNV
+115 PVYLGEFNLVSI
-127 GDKYYLEGMED
+127 DDRYYLEGIED

-182 SDVKNTDSDNNDSKV
+182 SDLKNTGSDNNDSKV
-197 NNTDKNENN
+197 NNTDKNEN
-206 VNNENKNNVNN
+206 KNNVNN
-217 ENNSNDINT
+217 ENNSDNLNT
-226 NENKTST
+226 NENKTRT

-257 KKETI
+257 KKETV
-262 VKGIIGKKKITYN
+262 VKGVMGKKKITYN

-311 LNDKPTYGLETGLFC
+311 LNDKPTYGLETGIFC

-365 DSSICSDYYDY
+365 DSNICSDYYDY
-376 QFKLSSHPVVSKY
+376 QFKLSSHQVISKY

-399 TKYYLDSRAGS
+399 TKYYLDPHAGS
-410 DGRELNEEIC
+410 DGRELTEEIC

>member
-1 MVFITVIWR
+1 
-10 EKSTIIKIGKFVLDV
+10 
-25 ELFFKMKNL
+25 MKNL

-46 GLLAVLIGVILVL
+46 GLLVVLIGVILVL

-83 MLEVVITE
+83 VLEVVITE

-96 LSNIEMTKDKSVKV
+96 LSNIEMAKDKSVKV

-127 GDKYYLEGMED
+127 GDKYYLEGIED
-138 VLKTKYITNGD
+138 VLKTKYITNGE

-206 VNNENKNNVNN
+206 VNNENKNNVNSENKNNVNN

-233 KKLEVEEDI
+233 KKLEVEEEI

-262 VKGIIGKKKITYN
+262 VKGIMGKKKIIYN

-293 VVSEP
+293 VVNEP

-311 LNDKPTYGLETGLFC
+311 LNDKPTYGLETGLLC

-331 SGFDYKQCDDEN
+331 SSFDYKQCDDDN

-352 TISVGNKQYLICM
+352 TISVGNKQYLICI

-376 QFKLSSHPVVSKY
+376 QFKLSSNPVISKY
-389 KDIYTVTMNG
+389 KDIYTATLNG
-399 TKYYLDSRAGS
+399 TKYYLDPRAGS
-410 DGRELNEEIC
+410 DGKELNEEIC

>member
-1 MVFITVIWR
+1 
-10 EKSTIIKIGKFVLDV
+10 
-25 ELFFKMKNL
+25 MKNL

-46 GLLAVLIGVILVL
+46 GLLLVLGVILVL
-59 SLSKKEDKIPE
+59 SLSKNKDKTSE

-96 LSNIEMTKDKSVKV
+96 LSNIEMAKDKSVKV

-182 SDVKNTDSDNNDSKV
+182 SDVKNTGNDNNDSKV
-197 NNTDKNENN
+197 NNTDKNEN
-206 VNNENKNNVNN
+206 KNNVNN
-217 ENNSNDINT
+217 ENGSDNINT

-257 KKETI
+257 KKETV
-262 VKGIIGKKKITYN
+262 VKGIKGKKKITYN

-311 LNDKPTYGLETGLFC
+311 LNDKPTYGLETGLLC

-331 SGFDYKQCDDEN
+331 SSFDYKQCDDEH

-352 TISVGNKQYLICM
+352 TISVGNKQYLTCM

-389 KDIYTVTMNG
+389 KDIYTATLNG
-399 TKYYLDSRAGS
+399 TKYYLDPRAGS

-420 TELGL
+420 TQLGL